1 MLTPKQ
7 RRYLRSLAHSLKPV
21 VLTGSAGLTDAVLN
35 EIDQALAHHELI
47 KVKLTGG
54 DRQAREVMMTTICQR
69 TGGDAVQHIGR
80 VSIIYRPASDARIKL
95 PA

>member
-7 RRYLRSLAHSLKPV
+7 RSYLRSLAHSLKPV

-47 KVKLTGG
+47 KVRLTDG
-54 DRQAREVMMTTICQR
+54 DRQTREEMTSTICQR
-69 TGGDAVQHIGR
+69 TGCDAVQHIGR
-80 VSIIYRPASDARIKL
+80 ISVIYRPAREARIKL